1 MARRRRGS
9 AWRATRRRSRLTA
22 SSRSS
27 AARHS
32 TSSRASPPSSAS
44 PSSPGP
50 HTPRSA
56 STAAA
61 SSSSAPR
68 SLRRTLSLTP
78 PRLPLLRRMRKR
90 TTTMGTASTNTSIE
104 VCRPK
109 RKNGD
114 NFLRT
119 YLFMCFC
126 YKVLGHT
133 FVGAQCD
140 PDILCVS
147 NWS

>member
-1 MARRRRGS
+1 MVNFDIIFIFNFQ
-9 AWRATRRRSRLTA
+9 TYRSF
-22 SSRSS
+22 SRDANECNSVI
-27 AARHS
+27 H
-32 TSSRASPPSSAS
+32 
-44 PSSPGP
+44 
-50 HTPRSA
+50 
-56 STAAA
+56 
-61 SSSSAPR
+61 
-68 SLRRTLSLTP
+68 
-78 PRLPLLRRMRKR
+78 LLQ
-90 TTTMGTASTNTSIE
+90 